1 LQKDKVTIKNIAQR
15 LGLTPATI
23 SKALRDSSDISE
35 KTKIRVRQLAEEMG
49 YQPNLMAR
57 SLVSKKSN
65 ILGVIVPNLTISFF
79 SEVVRGIYEHARS
92 RGYETIILVNDE
104 KYENESKNLD
114 FLYALHVDGILI
126 NAVPGGDNNHRLINM
141 MRHGIQ
147 VVAYD
152 RGVDGMNLSAVAID
166 DEKAAY
172 QVVRTFV
179 SRQRRRIMFF
189 GPTTTPSVA
198 RGRYRGYRKALA
210 DLGIHYDPALVVPCE
225 IDDDHAYFNMKT
237 ALKEGIRPDAVMCTG
252 GLVAYGGG
260 KAILECGLN
269 IPDDVLLAEF
279 GDNAIVHRLGVP
291 FITVNQSPYEMGCKS
306 VDLIVDQI
314 GHPAQKQ
321 QARRIIIET
330 RLLEYQKKPGETGI
344 QGHFI
349 G

>member
-1 LQKDKVTIKNIAQR
+1 LQKDKVTIKNIAQH

-35 KTKIRVRQLAEEMG
+35 KTKIRVRRLAEEMG

-57 SLVSKKSN
+57 SLVSRKSN

-79 SEVVRGIYEHARS
+79 SEVVRGIYEHARLC
-92 RGYETIILVNDE
+92 GYETIILVNNE
-104 KYENESKNLD
+104 KYENESRNLD
-114 FLYALHVDGILI
+114 FLHALHVDGVLI
-126 NAVPGGDNNHRLINM
+126 NAVPGGNNNQRLKNM
-141 MRHGIQ
+141 IKHGIQ
-147 VVAYD
+147 IVAYD

-179 SRQRRRIMFF
+179 SRHRHRIMFF

-198 RGRYRGYRKALA
+198 RGRYRGYRNALD
-210 DLGIHYDPALVVPCE
+210 DLGIPYDPALVVPCE
-225 IDDDHAYFNMKT
+225 IDDNLAYFNMKT
-237 ALKEGIRPDAVMCTG
+237 VLKEGVRPDAVMCTG

-260 KAILECGLN
+260 KAILESGLN

-279 GDNAIVHRLGVP
+279 GDNSLIHRLGVP
-291 FITVNQSPYEMGCKS
+291 FITVNQSPYEMGCRS

-314 GHPAQKQ
+314 GHPAQGQ
-321 QARRIIIET
+321 QARRVIIET
-330 RLLEYQKKPGETGI
+330 RLLEYQKKPGEAGI
-344 QGHFI
+344 QGEVI
-349 G
+349 E